1 METELVPAGQGL
13 SQLRSQYR
21 GALLAL
27 MVLVTLVLLT
37 TCTNVG
43 NLLMV
48 RNATRNRE
56 LTVRAALGAGRSRL
70 ILQYLVESTLLAA
83 IGCALGLVLARSGVS
98 IVVSMLPLPAIPD
111 SLMFHVDARVLG
123 FAAGVSLLSALLF
136 GLAPAWR
143 ATEVDA
149 SACLR
154 SSQGSTAPRSVRRLG
169 RVLVVCQVGVS
180 VVLLVGAGLFVQTL
194 RNLSRQDVGF
204 NPDRLLQVSID
215 TRFAGYGKGQVGD
228 VYRLLLERV
237 AAVPGVESVTGV
249 RNPIMRHSLSR
260 MAIRV
265 PGVEF
270 GQGEMW
276 DGADVGPSFFETMAI
291 PVLRGRAFTAA
302 DFAGDQRGVFVV
314 NESWAKRYFPNDDP
328 VARQIGI
335 IGVVKDV
342 KLDGVRTAVRPTMFA
357 MAMKEP
363 DRVNSLQVRT
373 ASEPEAI
380 VPGIREA
387 IQRINPRL
395 LVGIRTMRE
404 DIDRDIAKERMVAAL
419 SAFFSFLGLLLASI
433 GIFGVASYTVAQRT
447 KELAIRR
454 ALGADRWSVLR
465 ESLRETMVVF
475 GLGLVAGTLAAVA
488 AARFTASV
496 IADLLFGLTAMDAAN
511 IALAVA
517 VMVTVALAACVLPA
531 HRATTIDPLAG
542 LREE

>member
-1 METELVPAGQGL
+1 
-13 SQLRSQYR
+13 
-21 GALLAL
+21 
-27 MVLVTLVLLT
+27 
-37 TCTNVG
+37 
-43 NLLMV
+43 
-48 RNATRNRE
+48 
-56 LTVRAALGAGRSRL
+56 
-70 ILQYLVESTLLAA
+70 
-83 IGCALGLVLARSGVS
+83 
-98 IVVSMLPLPAIPD
+98 
-111 SLMFHVDARVLG
+111 
-123 FAAGVSLLSALLF
+123 
-136 GLAPAWR
+136 
-143 ATEVDA
+143 
-149 SACLR
+149 
-154 SSQGSTAPRSVRRLG
+154 
-169 RVLVVCQVGVS
+169 
-180 VVLLVGAGLFVQTL
+180 LLVGAGLFVQTL

-237 AAVPGVESVTGV
+237 AAVPGVQSVTGV

-260 MAIRV
+260 MAIRL

-291 PVLRGRAFTAA
+291 PVLRGRTFTTA
-302 DFAGDQRGVFVV
+302 DFAGDQRGLFVV
-314 NESWAKRYFPNDDP
+314 NESWVKRYFPNDDP

-342 KLDGVRTAVRPTMFA
+342 KLDGVRSEVRPTMFA

-363 DRVNSLQVRT
+363 DRVNALEVRT
-373 ASEPEAI
+373 AGNPEAT
-380 VPGIREA
+380 VPAIREA
-387 IQRINPRL
+387 IRGINPKL

-404 DIDRDIAKERMVAAL
+404 DIDQDIAKERMVAAL

-454 ALGADRWSVLR
+454 ALGADRWSVIR

-475 GLGLVAGTLAAVA
+475 GLGLVAGTLATVA
-488 AARFTASV
+488 AVRFTASV
-496 IADLLFGLTAMDAAN
+496 IADLLFGLTATDAAN
-511 IALAVA
+511 IAVAVA
-517 VMVTVALAACVLPA
+517 VMVTGALAACVVPA